1 MQMTWLVSGIL
12 LQGQAP
18 SPPQGPWAWHYGMM
32 GGGWGIFMMMI
43 SMVLFWG
50 LIIGGIILLV
60 RFIFPQS
67 GSKSSEDSLEILKR
81 RYARGEIEKEEFES
95 KKRDIMA

>member
-1 MQMTWLVSGIL
+1 
-12 LQGQAP
+12 
-18 SPPQGPWAWHYGMM
+18 MM

-50 LIIGGIILLV
+50 LIIGGVILLV
-60 RFIFPQS
+60 RFIFPQF
-67 GSKSSEDSLEILKR
+67 GSKTAEDSLEILKR
-81 RYARGEIEKEEFES
+81 RYARGEIEKEKFES

>member
-18 SPPQGPWAWHYGMM
+18 GPPQGPWAWHYGMM
-32 GGGWGIFMMMI
+32 GGGWGIFMMLI

-50 LIIGGIILLV
+50 LIIGGVILLV

-67 GSKSSEDSLEILKR
+67 GAKPSEDSLEILKK

-95 KKRDIMA
+95 KKKDIMA

>member
-1 MQMTWLVSGIL
+1 MQMIWLTSGIL
-12 LQGQAP
+12 LQGQTP
-18 SPPQGPWAWHYGMM
+18 GPPQGPWAWHYGMM

-50 LIIGGIILLV
+50 LIIGGVILLV
-60 RFIFPQS
+60 RFIFPQF
-67 GSKSSEDSLEILKR
+67 GSKTAEDSLEILKR
-81 RYARGEIEKEEFES
+81 RYARGEIEKEKFES

>member
-1 MQMTWLVSGIL
+1 
-12 LQGQAP
+12 
-18 SPPQGPWAWHYGMM
+18 MM

-50 LIIGGIILLV
+50 LIIGGVILLV
-60 RFIFPQS
+60 RFVFPQS
-67 GSKSSEDSLEILKR
+67 GLKPSEDSLEILKR
-81 RYARGEIEKEEFES
+81 RYARGEDEKEEFES

>member
-1 MQMTWLVSGIL
+1 MHLLWLVSAIL
-12 LQGQAP
+12 LQGQVP
-18 SPPQGPWAWHYGMM
+18 SSPQGPWAWHYGMM

-50 LIIGGIILLV
+50 LIIGGIVLLV

-67 GSKSSEDSLEILKR
+67 GSKPSEDSSEILKR
-81 RYARGEIEKEEFES
+81 RYARGEIGKEEFES
-95 KKRDIMA
+95 KKRDIMT

>member
-12 LQGQAP
+12 LQGQVP
-18 SPPQGPWAWHYGMM
+18 IPPQGPWAWHYGMM

-50 LIIGGIILLV
+50 LIIGGVILLV

-67 GSKSSEDSLEILKR
+67 GSKPSEDSLEILKR

-95 KKRDIMA
+95 KKRDIMT